1 MDRQTLR
8 REARALL
15 RALGPMSPEELGRQL
30 LTNREPGTGDEAI
43 GDPVRLRTVLLEN
56 EDDPEP
62 TDPERGDAA
71 EPTDPERGDADAV
84 AGKGEGF
91 LAFPLADGRLCDLE
105 DLLEG
110 LTLTHEL
117 TDDERQTQRLSIDL
131 DLAPLTMMS
140 DDGQTYPL
148 ADGEMAT
155 SSASDS
161 WQLTGP
167 PGWLPDAPVVVA
179 RVLDGR
185 IELTGRDELPP
196 VDEAVVDRLEQALG
210 AARTHQ
216 DLVDEIDLIIE
227 ARARFPRLLTSPH
240 APLSELLD
248 VAGLRSGVHDGLLYE
263 DEPDGWEDEAELDE
277 LITHLYDDHDFDDA
291 DVELI
296 LEVMA
301 DVQRLSN
308 HVLRASLDR
317 VGAADRVAATDTDGP
332 LDFDALD
339 RAQLAEMTLDALE
352 AIDLEAAGE
361 QLGFVLA
368 DIGLTAAVVE
378 DVVGSEALAGAG
390 LLAVLEASRPSRSG
404 RTARA
409 NDAWVRGRVMELVAD
424 DHAEAELQLRRAHDL
439 DEGHLYAALDVAG
452 YLSDRGQA
460 GAALGLLRHLD
471 LPHLAG
477 LEQMLAG
484 YAKPGPTS
492 AGRNQPCPCGSGR
505 KHKVCCQ
512 ARNGWPL
519 QDRLPW
525 VWEKINSF
533 AASPRAAG
541 LAEPLEFAADAPGRP
556 GADDRDVA
564 VANLTLFEGGVLQ
577 ELCDIRGS
585 LLPADELELLRAWAQ
600 VRGRVYEL
608 VDQGAG
614 DRLTF
619 LDVTSGDRVTFVDHS
634 MAAADLPAGT
644 AVLAWLVPEP
654 EGLVPSIGG
663 VVVPDGRREELLE
676 LLDDHPSAFELAA
689 WYRSLQAPPRLRTT
703 AGDPLVMT
711 TLVYAVPDT
720 PAAREALADHL
731 EDDGDTLTVHEESRD
746 GQQWVKGSITVEDGT
761 LTVSTNSAPR
771 AAWFEALIAEVV
783 PDAELVDVER
793 IPAEDVAAGL
803 VPGSGADPDADSD
816 GDGDGLLD
824 GDALDALDPEVRRG
838 LEAEMDAMM
847 RRHEDAW
854 IDTPLPVLHGAT
866 PRDAVG
872 DPTRRDELLRVLA
885 DIERHAAGWSSPGR
899 PMDAERLRQLL
910 GL

>member
-15 RALGPMSPEELGRQL
+15 RALGPMSPEDLGRQL
-30 LTNREPGTGDEAI
+30 LANREPGIGDEAI
-43 GDPVRLRTVLLEN
+43 GDPVWLRTVLLEDA
-56 EDDPEP
+56 DDPEP
-62 TDPERGDAA
+62 TDPEPSDDA
-71 EPTDPERGDADAV
+71 ETTDGNATDGDAV
-84 AGKGEGF
+84 AGKAEGF

-117 TDDERQTQRLSIDL
+117 TDDERQTQTLAIGL
-131 DLAPLTMMS
+131 DLGPLTMMS
-140 DDGQTYPL
+140 DDGRTHPL
-148 ADGEMAT
+148 TDGEVAT
-155 SSASDS
+155 SSASGS

-210 AARTHQ
+210 AARAHQ
-216 DLVDEIDLIIE
+216 DVVDEVDLIIE

-248 VAGLRSGVHDGLLYE
+248 AAGLRPGLHDALLYD
-263 DEPDGWEDEAELDE
+263 DEADEGWEDEAELDE
-277 LITHLYDDHDFDDA
+277 LITHLYEDHDFDEA

-296 LEVMA
+296 LQVMA

-317 VGAADRVAATDTDGP
+317 VGTTDPDGP
-332 LDFDALD
+332 LDLDALD
-339 RAQLAEMTLDALE
+339 RAQLAGMTLDALE

-361 QLGFVLA
+361 QLAFVLA

-378 DVVGSEALAGAG
+378 DVVGSEPLAGAG
-390 LLAVLEASRPSRSG
+390 LLAVLEASRPSLSG

-409 NDAWVRGRVMELVAD
+409 NDAWVRGRVLELVAD

-439 DEGHLYAALDVAG
+439 DHGHLYAALDVAG

-460 GAALGLLRHLD
+460 GVALGLLRRLD

-477 LEQMLAG
+477 FEQVLAG

-492 AGRNQPCPCGSGR
+492 AGRNEPCPCGSGR

-577 ELCDIRGS
+577 ELCDVRGS
-585 LLPADELELLRAWAQ
+585 LLPADELELLRTWAQ

-608 VDQGAG
+608 VEQGAG

-619 LDVTSGDRVTFVDHS
+619 LDLTSGDRVTFVDHS
-634 MAAADLPAGT
+634 MAAADLPPGT

-654 EGLVPSIGG
+654 EGPVPSIGG
-663 VVVPDGRREELLE
+663 VIVPDGRREELLE

-703 AGDPLVMT
+703 AGDPLVVT
-711 TLVYAVPDT
+711 TLVYAVPAA

-731 EDDGDTLTVHEESRD
+731 EDDGDTLTAHEESRD
-746 GQQWVKGSITVEDGT
+746 GQQWLKGSITVEDGT

-783 PDAELVDVER
+783 PEAELVDVER
-793 IPAEDVAAGL
+793 IPAGDVAAGL
-803 VPGSGADPDADSD
+803 VPGSGADPDGDSDADSN
-816 GDGDGLLD
+816 GDGHGLLD
-824 GDALDALDPEVRRG
+824 MDALDPEVRRG

-899 PMDAERLRQLL
+899 PMDAERLRELL